1 MNKELLKKE
10 KSKFKRQFEEQQD
23 KNDEIVTVSYKIK
36 RACLNCRHEYIHCQ
50 DCKYN
55 TTPITKYINGIPI
68 QQFNKLFP

>member
-10 KSKFKRQFEEQQD
+10 KSKIKRQFEEQQN

-50 DCKYN
+50 NCKYN
-55 TTPITKYINGIPI
+55 ITPITKYINGIPI
-68 QQFNKLFP
+68 KNSDKLLP

>member
-10 KSKFKRQFEEQQD
+10 KSKIKRQFEEQQD

-68 QQFNKLFP
+68 EQFNKLFP

>member
-36 RACLNCRHEYIHCQ
+36 RACLNCRHEYINCQ
-50 DCKYN
+50 NCKYN
-55 TTPITKYINGIPI
+55 ITPITKYINGIPI
-68 QQFNKLFP
+68 KNSDKLLP

>member
-23 KNDEIVTVSYKIK
+23 KNDERVTVSYKIK

-68 QQFNKLFP
+68 EQFNKLFP

>member
-36 RACLNCRHEYIHCQ
+36 ELV
-50 DCKYN
+50 
-55 TTPITKYINGIPI
+55 
-68 QQFNKLFP
+68 

>member
-68 QQFNKLFP
+68 EQFNKLFS

>member
-36 RACLNCRHEYIHCQ
+36 RACLNCRYEYIHCQ

-68 QQFNKLFP
+68 EQFNKLFP

>member
-23 KNDEIVTVSYKIK
+23 KNDEIGTVSYKIK

-50 DCKYN
+50 NCKYN
-55 TTPITKYINGIPI
+55 ITPITKYINGIPI
-68 QQFNKLFP
+68 KNSDKLLP

>member
-10 KSKFKRQFEEQQD
+10 KSKFKRQFEEQQN

-50 DCKYN
+50 NCKYN

-68 QQFNKLFP
+68 EQFNKLFP

>member
-68 QQFNKLFP
+68 EQFNKLFP

>member
-10 KSKFKRQFEEQQD
+10 KSKFKRQLEEHQD

-68 QQFNKLFP
+68 EQFNKLFP

>member
-55 TTPITKYINGIPI
+55 TTPITKYINGVPI
-68 QQFNKLFP
+68 EQFNKLFP

>member
-36 RACLNCRHEYIHCQ
+36 RACLNCRHAYIHCQ

-68 QQFNKLFP
+68 EQFNKLFP

>member
-1 MNKELLKKE
+1 MNKELSKKE

-68 QQFNKLFP
+68 EQFNKLFP